1 MDENEPTQVPTN
13 SKKQDADPASLPQLP
28 PAQMPQPT
36 IVPFM
41 LRMHLTL
48 APATPAKSSKDQ
60 AEESEDPP
68 VSTSSINTLAATTIQ
83 IPIPPDVSV
92 PASLNQPPQNIK
104 PTAQTSAPSPR
115 VDILAEEA
123 APTRLTVEESDKPT
137 AKANF
142 DLAFTAKITPLPST
156 IQTPPE
162 TSVQAVP
169 QTQTAP
175 PTAKSAA
182 AAPNQPDNTQVAAT
196 NQNQQSDQNGDGN
209 FPRETKQPEKGSA
222 KAAPAS
228 VTQDQQQPQIS
239 SSVAPVPYAEQVMAP
254 VKTNT
259 NIGQADTPSDRVQT
273 SQPIDARPT
282 TADLPAKSNSTN
294 SDPVR
299 DLSLRLGSTPGNQ
312 VEVKIQERAG
322 EVHVAVL
329 SSSPSLSTDL
339 KQQVGDLIGK
349 LDKAGYHAEALRQ
362 AVSSTAAQSSNQPG
376 AGQQDFS
383 GRQQQERQ
391 QGQGRQKR
399 NTQPQWL
406 QEMNTTLGPGAAE
419 GVNKQ

>member
-13 SKKQDADPASLPQLP
+13 SKKQEADPASLPQLP

-48 APATPAKSSKDQ
+48 ASATPAKSSKDQ
-60 AEESEDPP
+60 AEESEDPS
-68 VSTSSINTLAATTIQ
+68 VSTGAINQLAATPIQ
-83 IPIPPDVSV
+83 IPIPPSVSV

-104 PTAQTSAPSPR
+104 STAQTSVPSPR
-115 VDILAEEA
+115 VNILAEEA
-123 APTRLTVEESDKPT
+123 APTRLAVEESEKPT

-156 IQTPPE
+156 TQTPAEVAAQP
-162 TSVQAVP
+162 AP

-175 PTAKSAA
+175 PTVKPAVTASN
-182 AAPNQPDNTQVAAT
+182 PPDNTQVSAT
-196 NQNQQSDQNGDGN
+196 TQNQQSNQNSDGN
-209 FPRETKQPEKGSA
+209 FPRETKQPEKASE
-222 KAAPAS
+222 KAAPGS
-228 VTQDQQQPQIS
+228 VTQDQPQPQIS
-239 SSVAPVPYAEQVMAP
+239 SSVAPVQYAEQVMAP
-254 VKTNT
+254 AKTTT
-259 NIGQADTPSDRVQT
+259 NIGQADTPPERAQT

-282 TADLPAKSNSTN
+282 TADLPAKSNSN
-294 SDPVR
+294 YSDPVR

-406 QEMNTTLGPGAAE
+406 QEMNTTLGPGAVE